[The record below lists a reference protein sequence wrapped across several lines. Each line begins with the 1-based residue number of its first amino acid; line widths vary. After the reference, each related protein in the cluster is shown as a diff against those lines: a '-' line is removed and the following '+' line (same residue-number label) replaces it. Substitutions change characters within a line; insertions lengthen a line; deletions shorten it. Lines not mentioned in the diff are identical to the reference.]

1 MDRTHNWVLFGL
13 DLQRLLS
20 DWLLGWREL
29 AMSLRLPV
37 WLTPCVPIAV
47 RFPDGSERI
56 HAGASRDVLVGRPPP
71 ARSRALCLPD
81 EIVLTRRI
89 HLPPLPKAE
98 TVSAVT
104 LAVASNSPFAE
115 ADTVWGYRIAGP
127 GSADP
132 RLAVDLAIASRAQ
145 VLGALADHA
154 PADMHASSSPPEIW
168 AQTDEGMI
176 VMRGFGEARRE
187 RLERAHWSRLAALA
201 ALALLLAAALFAT
214 PLLQANLQVR
224 EANQRLAAL
233 SESAAAD
240 VGARDALLQQMRQ
253 GEAVVAHFKP
263 RLDPLGLLE
272 HISTLVPDTAHL
284 TSLRLERDGTVSI
297 SGLATN
303 AAALVDTLGRDGA
316 FTNVR
321 TLSAISR
328 DAATNLE
335 SFSISF
341 LASEQAV
348 R

>member
-56 HAGASRDVLVGRPPP
+56 HAGASRDVLVGRPSPV
-71 ARSRALCLPD
+71 RSRALCLPD

-104 LAVASNSPFAE
+104 LAVASNSPFLE
-115 ADTVWGYRIAGP
+115 SDTVWGYRIAGP

-132 RLAVDLAIASRAQ
+132 RVAIDLAIASRAQ
-145 VLGALADHA
+145 VLGALADHP
-154 PADMHASSSPPEIW
+154 PADMHASSPPEVW

-187 RLERAHWSRLAALA
+187 RLERTHWSRLAALA
-201 ALALLLAAALFAT
+201 ALVLLLAAALLAT

-253 GEAVVAHFKP
+253 GEAVVAHLKP

-272 HISTLVPDTAHL
+272 HISTLVPDTAYL